1 MPRTPKTT
9 PEKPVAEKSKPATR
23 RKARPK
29 FEVQPDHVASPAAGW
44 AYRDR
49 EPAPE
54 PVRAAPVPTPPPAA
68 PASSPANSLPM
79 MAFGAFATGIGM
91 FVHVTLYAIRTLNA
105 PVRLAAG
112 MMNRMRG

>member
-9 PEKPVAEKSKPATR
+9 PEKPVAEKSKPAAR
-23 RKARPK
+23 RKARPR

-44 AYRDR
+44 AYRDK

-54 PVRAAPVPTPPPAA
+54 PVKAVPASA
-68 PASSPANSLPM
+68 PANTIPM
-79 MAFGAFATGIGM
+79 IAFGVFATGIGV
-91 FVHVTLYAIRTLNA
+91 FVHVALYAIRTLNA
-105 PVRLAAG
+105 PVRLATG